1 MSTTLEHVTATEQ
14 LRFAL
19 SKLNPASSWHG
30 TLARIIERGRTQGS
44 LKKWIAGVDSF
55 ETLQL
60 SVSFD
65 PATGEPASIG
75 SVWAPGVRVIRSVK
89 STYFTSGES
98 YSRRDFAG
106 MVTFAATA
114 DYWLG
119 FDTDQGA
126 NRVGLVIY
134 RRTPQDAA

>member
-1 MSTTLEHVTATEQ
+1 MNTTHEHVTATEQ
-14 LRFAL
+14 LEFAL

-30 TLARIIERGRTQGS
+30 TLARIIERGRTPGT

-60 SVSFD
+60 SISFD

-75 SVWAPGVRVIRSVK
+75 SVWAPGARAIRSVK

-98 YSRRDFAG
+98 GSRRNFAH
-106 MVTFAATA
+106 MVTFAAIA
-114 DYWLG
+114 DYWVG
-119 FDTDQGA
+119 FDTDQGTG
-126 NRVGLVIY
+126 RVGLVIY
-134 RRTPQDAA
+134 RRTPQNAA